1 MNSNREFPSHIFII
15 FTLEKIKKLL
25 PLVFVLLLAFS
36 LRFYQLGENPPHLN
50 WDEAAL
56 GYNAYSILKTGRDE
70 YGIKFPLY
78 LRSFDDYKPP
88 MYVYLTIP
96 SVAIFGL
103 NDWAVRLP
111 SALLGTLTVAMM
123 YFLVK
128 EISDNSKLA
137 ILSMFFLA
145 ISPWHLQ
152 FSRVAFEANIALF
165 FTVFGVWM
173 FLKGIKKAKFL
184 ILSVIFCSFTL
195 YSYHSPRVFIPLLGL
210 GLAFL
215 FRKKIFKAWKYCLL
229 AVIMGMVI
237 CLPLVKIMASTE
249 GQMRIRGT
257 SIFAHPIKLL
267 DQSSERTNKDRLQG
281 FLLAG
286 FFHNRRLAYFKTAL
300 DGYLLHFNL
309 NWLFLKGDINRH
321 HAPEVGLLYL
331 WELPFVLAGIYFLI
345 KKKPKFYQII
355 FLWLFLAPVPAA
367 PTLQLPHAVRA
378 LNMVIPLHIF
388 TASGVYMFLENI
400 RERKS
405 LIKNCLLSAACC
417 LLFINFIYYLH
428 QYYVHLPLDWSDD
441 WQYGRKE
448 MVLAAESLKDRYNEI
463 IVSTELEKSY
473 MFFLYYLKYNPQKY
487 LSGGGTV
494 SGGFAE
500 TGNQVDK
507 YKFRPLNWEKERRG
521 EDILLIGSPNDFP
534 EGISA
539 IKIIYNLSGEEVI
552 RFVSF

>member
-1 MNSNREFPSHIFII
+1 MP
-15 FTLEKIKKLL
+15 KGLL
-25 PLVFVLLLAFS
+25 PLVLISLLALF
-36 LRFYQLGENPPHLN
+36 LRFYQLGQNPPHLN

-70 YGIKFPLY
+70 YGIRFPLY
-78 LRSFDDYKPP
+78 FRSFDDYKPP
-88 MYVYLTIP
+88 MYVYLTVP

-103 NDWAVRLP
+103 NDWAVRFP
-111 SALLGTLTVAMM
+111 SALLGTLTVVVM

-128 EISDNSKLA
+128 EIFDNFRLA
-137 ILSMFFLA
+137 LLSMLFLA

-165 FTVFGVWM
+165 FTVFGVWA
-173 FLKGIKKAKFL
+173 FLKGIKTAKFL
-184 ILSVIFCSFTL
+184 ILSVIFFSFAL

-210 GLAFL
+210 SLFFL
-215 FRKKIFKAWKYCLL
+215 FRKKLLKAWKYCVL
-229 AVIMGMVI
+229 AVLIGMII

-257 SIFAHPIKLL
+257 SIFAHPIDVLARA
-267 DQSSERTNKDRLQG
+267 SERMNEDRLQG
-281 FLLAG
+281 FLFAG
-286 FFHNRRLAYFKTAL
+286 LFHNYRFAYFKTAFQ
-300 DGYLLHFNL
+300 GYLLHFNL

-321 HAPEVGLLYL
+321 HAPGVGLLYL

-345 KKKPKFYQII
+345 KRKPKFYQVT
-355 FLWLFLAPVPAA
+355 FLWLLLAPVPAV
-367 PTLQLPHAVRA
+367 PTLQIPHAVRT

-388 TASGVYMFLENI
+388 TACGFYYLLEYLKNKNLFVK
-400 RERKS
+400 KS
-405 LIKNCLLSAACC
+405 L
-417 LLFINFIYYLH
+417 LFVICSSLFVNFLYYLH
-428 QYYVHLPLDWSDD
+428 QYYIHMPLDWSHD

-448 MVLAAESLKDRYNEI
+448 MVLVAENLKDRYNEI

-487 LSGGGTV
+487 LSEGGTV

-500 TGNQVDK
+500 TGNQIDK
-507 YKFRPLNWEKERRG
+507 YKFRPINWEKDRR
-521 EDILLIGSPNDFP
+521 EKDVLLIGAPKEFP

-539 IKIIYNLSGEEVI
+539 IKIIHYLNGKEAI
-552 RFVSF
+552 KFVSL

>member
-1 MNSNREFPSHIFII
+1 MV
-15 FTLEKIKKLL
+15 KKLL

-36 LRFYQLGENPPHLN
+36 LRFYQLGKNPPHLN

-78 LRSFDDYKPP
+78 FRSFDDYKPP
-88 MYVYLTIP
+88 MYVYLAIP
-96 SVAIFGL
+96 SVALFGL
-103 NDWAVRLP
+103 DDWAVRLP

-128 EISDNSKLA
+128 EILDNSRLA
-137 ILSMFFLA
+137 VLSAFFLA

-152 FSRVAFEANIALF
+152 FSRVAFEANVALF
-165 FTVFGVWM
+165 FTVSGAWA
-173 FLKGIKKAKFL
+173 FLKGIKRAKFL
-184 ILSVIFCSFTL
+184 IPSAIFFSFAL

-215 FRKKIFKAWKYCLL
+215 FRKKLFKAWRYCLL
-229 AVIMGMVI
+229 AVIIGMII
-237 CLPLVKIMASTE
+237 CLPLIKIMTSTE

-257 SIFAHPIKLL
+257 SIFAYPMKLL
-267 DQSSERTNKDRLQG
+267 DQASERMNEDRLQG
-281 FLLAG
+281 FLFG
-286 FFHNRRLAYFKTAL
+286 RFFHNRRLVYFKTAL

-309 NWLFLKGDINRH
+309 NWLFLKGNINRH
-321 HAPEVGLLYL
+321 HAPGVGLLYL

-345 KKKPKFYQII
+345 KKKPKFYQVI
-355 FLWLFLAPVPAA
+355 FLWLLFAPVPAA
-367 PTLQLPHAVRA
+367 STLQIPHAVRT

-388 TASGVYMFLENI
+388 TACGFYVFLENI
-400 RERKS
+400 RERKF
-405 LIKNCLLSAACC
+405 LIKNCLLFSVCC
-417 LLFINFIYYLH
+417 LLLINFIYYLH
-428 QYYVHLPLDWSDD
+428 QYYVHMPLDWSDD

-448 MVLAAESLKDRYNEI
+448 MVLVAENLKDKYNEI

-487 LSGGGTV
+487 LSQGGTV

-507 YKFRPLNWEKERRG
+507 YKFRPINWEKERRG
-521 EDILLIGSPNDFP
+521 KDVLLIGSPEDFP
-534 EGISA
+534 KGISA
-539 IKIIYNLSGEEVI
+539 IKTIYDLSGEEVI
-552 RFVSF
+552 KLVSF